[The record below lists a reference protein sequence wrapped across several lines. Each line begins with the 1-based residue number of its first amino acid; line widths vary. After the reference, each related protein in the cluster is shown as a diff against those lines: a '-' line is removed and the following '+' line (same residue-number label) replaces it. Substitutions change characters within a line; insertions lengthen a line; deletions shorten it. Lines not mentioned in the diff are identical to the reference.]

1 MRIELLNTG
10 TELLLGDTINT
21 NAAWIGQR
29 MAALGL
35 SVARQTIVPDGPV
48 IREVMREAA
57 ARADVLLITGGLGP
71 TNDDVTRESAAEV
84 LGLPLELDEQVL
96 AELTAFFAKRNRVM
110 SASNKRQA
118 MVLRGAVVM
127 NNPWG
132 TAPGLYIPASCGRE
146 VGLNCAMFLMPG
158 PPRELKP
165 MVESHV
171 EPRLVEM
178 MPALA
183 SRVTRYL
190 KITGVGESDIVE
202 AIEKDLEA
210 MAGLELG
217 YCIGRGD
224 VDVRLS
230 GAAGIVEAGA
240 KVVRERLGNFIV
252 SEDRRV
258 IEKVVIDL
266 LKAKS
271 QTVATAESCTGGALT
286 SRLTDVSGAS
296 AVFGHGWVTYANE
309 AKSQHLGVD
318 AGLIAAHGAV
328 SEPVARAMADG
339 CLQASGADH
348 ALACTGI
355 AGPTG
360 GTEEKPVGTVFVGL
374 ASRGFP
380 TEVRKLFFPG
390 ARDRFKMLTTQS
402 ALELLRRRLAGLPL
416 QG

>member
-35 SVARQTIVPDGPV
+35 DVVRQTIVPDGPV
-48 IREVMREAA
+48 IKEVMREAA
-57 ARADVLLITGGLGP
+57 KRADVLLITGGLGP
-71 TNDDVTRESAAEV
+71 TNDDVSRESAAEV
-84 LGLPLELDEQVL
+84 LGLPLELDEAVL
-96 AELTAFFAKRNRVM
+96 AHLTAFFAKRNRTLNE
-110 SASNKRQA
+110 ASKRQA
-118 MVLRGAVVM
+118 MVPRGAFVM
-127 NNPWG
+127 DNPWG
-132 TAPGLYIPASCGRE
+132 TAPGLFIPASCGAG
-146 VGLNCAMFLMPG
+146 VGLSCAMFLLPG

-171 EPRLVEM
+171 EPRLRELQ
-178 MPALA
+178 PALA
-183 SRVTRYL
+183 NRATLYL
-190 KITGVGESDIVE
+190 KVTGMGESDIVDF
-202 AIEKDLEA
+202 IEKDLEA
-210 MAGLELG
+210 MRELELG

-230 GAAGIVEAGA
+230 GARAVVDAGA
-240 KVVRERLGNFIV
+240 KLVRERIGNYVI

-258 IEKVVIDL
+258 IEEVIVDL
-266 LKAKS
+266 LKARTL
-271 QTVATAESCTGGALT
+271 TVATAESCTGGALA
-286 SRLTDVSGAS
+286 SRITDVSGAS
-296 AVFGHGWVTYANE
+296 AVFGNGFVTYANE
-309 AKSQHLGVD
+309 AKTQRLGVN
-318 AGLIAAHGAV
+318 AALIAQHGAV
-328 SEPVARAMADG
+328 SEQVAAAMAEG
-339 CLQASGADH
+339 CLLASGADH

-360 GTEEKPVGTVFVGL
+360 GTEEKPVGTVFVAL
-374 ASRGFP
+374 ASKGEV